1 MSGGAGYGYPT
12 GVRAVIRL
20 VAVVLLGLAL
30 FTLPAAAQNG
40 STVVAGESAG
50 GVRLGALIN
59 DVLTVL
65 GPVNDKADREK
76 YSVYDWPLKP
86 FLVIAEK
93 ESGKVVLVLIQLS
106 DTFKT
111 NKGGLTGGSDR
122 EMVEATYGKEY
133 STNEDQRTITLIYDA
148 QGIAF
153 DIGKNG
159 VMMGRV
165 MSIIVFVPGQWK
177 SITENL

>member
-1 MSGGAGYGYPT
+1 M
-12 GVRAVIRL
+12 AV
-20 VAVVLLGLAL
+20 ALLGFAL

-40 STVVAGESAG
+40 TTVVAGQSAA
-50 GVRLGALIN
+50 GVRLGAHIN
-59 DVLTVL
+59 DALTLL

-93 ESGKVVLVLIQLS
+93 ESGKVVLVLIQLN
-106 DTFKT
+106 DTYKT
-111 NKGGLTGGSDR
+111 DKGGLTGGSDR

-133 STNEDQRTITLIYDA
+133 TADEDQRTITLIYDA

-177 SITENL
+177 AITDNL